1 MPKIVKIGNGQVLTW
16 PDGVRT
22 ERAVADTVADTTD
35 PSEREFGPSGISLS
49 TYRFPTGWFIVGFA
63 SELAAGQVKRAHYF
77 GEELV
82 IFRTESGQ
90 INVLDAY
97 CQHLGANMA
106 VGGTVEGE
114 RIVCPWHGW
123 RWNGDGTNALI
134 PYSKIGCKQNVRIK
148 TYPVT
153 EWYGFILVWH
163 ERHGRAPYWQP
174 PVLPELETNE
184 YYPLHPH
191 TRMVNRVKV
200 HAQMIIEN
208 AADPYHVQYV
218 HKAANPANTASFEVS
233 GYHLHATVNADFGGG
248 RAKTWLT
255 PNGPVEAKIIYDNYS
270 LGLGVVRFPSDLVAT
285 VQVTG
290 QTPVD
295 EDYTDYFYT
304 QASIREPG
312 DTGDKPTG
320 RAAKFLQLQQEVIK
334 QDFFTWEN
342 MKYLEKPNLAPEEA
356 RDYAALRRWAH
367 RFYPGT
373 KPAPDD
379 FGYTS
384 GGEPDPAAARA

>member
-1 MPKIVKIGNGQVLTW
+1 M
-16 PDGVRT
+16 
-22 ERAVADTVADTTD
+22 ADTVEDTTD
-35 PSEREFGPSGISLS
+35 PSEREFGPGGISLS

-63 SELAAGQVKRAHYF
+63 SDLADGQVKRAHYF

-82 IFRTESGQ
+82 IFRTESGRL
-90 INVLDAY
+90 NVLDAY

-123 RWNGDGTNALI
+123 QWNGDGTNALI

-148 TYPVT
+148 TYPVA
-153 EWYGFILVWH
+153 EWYGFIVVWH

-174 PVLPELETNE
+174 PVLPELETDE

-255 PNGPVEAKIIYDNYS
+255 PNGSAHLRIAPTTSGWPIAYPTRNPARPYAFENVRSASTFGRSRYSSTPSTTSGSRTNSRYASSTTTSTLDGTASRNAISSSRRTTGPV
-270 LGLGVVRFPSDLVAT
+270 GLFGVQTSTTFVRSVIAASIALKSWRASAVSGTWTEVAPVSWTAIGYASNERHAYTTSSPSAT
-285 VQVTG
+285 V
-290 QTPVD
+290 
-295 EDYTDYFYT
+295 
-304 QASIREPG
+304 ACS
-312 DTGDKPTG
+312 
-320 RAAKFLQLQQEVIK
+320 
-334 QDFFTWEN
+334 
-342 MKYLEKPNLAPEEA
+342 
-356 RDYAALRRWAH
+356 RW
-367 RFYPGT
+367 
-373 KPAPDD
+373 
-379 FGYTS
+379 
-384 GGEPDPAAARA
+384 